1 MACVNALKPD
11 ILTAC
16 HCLTFFPLYAGE
28 ARLRRPPYARLC
40 LGAAQ
45 SPKQP
50 ISATAEQHDQDQ
62 EEEQQLASI
71 AEASAVAED
80 DHQQQEEQQQFTA
93 FILSPAEQTAEQIS
107 HRANLL

>member
-11 ILTAC
+11 MLTAC
-16 HCLTFFPLYAGE
+16 HCLAFFPLYAGE
-28 ARLRRPPYARLC
+28 ARLRRPPYARYASVLH
-40 LGAAQ
+40 

-62 EEEQQLASI
+62 EEEQQLASL
-71 AEASAVAED
+71 AEASAVAKMITSSRKNSGNS
-80 DHQQQEEQQQFTA
+80 QPSF
-93 FILSPAEQTAEQIS
+93 SPRGTDRRANF